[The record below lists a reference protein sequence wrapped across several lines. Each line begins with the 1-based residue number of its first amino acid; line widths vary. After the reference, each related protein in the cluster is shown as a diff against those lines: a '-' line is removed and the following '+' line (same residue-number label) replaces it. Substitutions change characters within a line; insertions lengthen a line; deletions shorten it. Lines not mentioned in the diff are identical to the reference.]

1 MFLKDVEKAVKDK
14 TVELVET
21 LALYGKVYAQMGF
34 DEAEYAGTHD
44 VVVDVKHKGKKATVI
59 ARGEATEFIEFGTG
73 IHHPDVLPFL
83 ENELIESDDLEM
95 HGEYGEGRGAN
106 PNGWFFRARGMIH
119 NAPFTTQRSF
129 KIPGL
134 WHTYGNPAGLP
145 MYEARKQVRENLS
158 TLAKGVFK

>member
-1 MFLKDVEKAVKDK
+1 MLEDIEKYVTDK
-14 TVELVET
+14 TSELVET
-21 LALYGKVYAQMGF
+21 LALYGKGYAQMGF

-44 VVVDVKHKGKKATVI
+44 VTVDETHTDRTATVT

-73 IHHPDVLPFL
+73 IHHPDVLPSL
-83 ENELIESDDLEM
+83 KSELKESALLKM
-95 HGEYGEGRGAN
+95 HGEFGDKRGAN
-106 PNGWFFRARGMIH
+106 DNGWFFKARGMIH

-145 MYEARKQVRENLS
+145 MYEARKQVRENIK